1 MASAAV
7 SAVEPQPLP
16 LEKASAVE
24 VYESEPEPAL
34 PPAPERAPIPYLS
47 ENNLLISSPYTTPDH
62 LLDLTTLDTAN
73 RLLAQALTILAPI
86 RDDYA
91 TAPYI
96 DSFNWPAVFEKV
108 HALAHE
114 EGHRWTRQSFYVV
127 AFRSILTTDADGN
140 RLSLLDE
147 RSHAE
152 AVASGGLL
160 KYWFGSKNAKRENLA
175 TCVWRSREDARAGG
189 TGPWHAK
196 ARGAAREMYER
207 IEFTTMELVIGEE
220 VGDWEFRAWKA

>member
-1 MASAAV
+1 MATAAV
-7 SAVEPQPLP
+7 SLVEAQPLP
-16 LEKASAVE
+16 LEKAPTVE
-24 VYESEPEPAL
+24 IYMSGSEPAL
-34 PPAPERAPIPYLS
+34 TPATETIPFLS
-47 ENNLLISSPYTTPDH
+47 DTNLLISSPYTTLDH
-62 LLDLTTLDTAN
+62 LLDLSTLDTPY
-73 RLLAQALTILAPI
+73 RLLAQALTILTPV

-108 HALAHE
+108 HKLSAAE
-114 EGHRWTRQSFYVV
+114 AHRWTRQRFYVV
-127 AFRSILTTDADGN
+127 AFRSILTADADGD

-196 ARGAAREMYER
+196 ARGAAKEMYER

-220 VGDWEFRAWKA
+220 VGEWEFRPWKD